1 MSEANVSPRRA
12 SRSLT
17 WLRGRGERGTPLACQ
32 PRGWICLM
40 FCVRSV
46 PTRLVLPGRD
56 RREARTRR
64 RAGSKRWR
72 RSKPG
77 RSPVRLAETL
87 ASAASECGSQEAAQL
102 KVLKFDVVDRTAD
115 RGRRRRRGVLRR
127 SLRRTHVLRPN
138 VARLRSRAGA
148 VGALPRGRRPSCPG
162 GWPLSRRLCGTR
174 RLVVSPCE
182 ASRR

>member
-46 PTRLVLPGRD
+46 PTRLVLPGD

-77 RSPVRLAETL
+77 RSPVLLAETL

-115 RGRRRRRGVLRR
+115 RGRRRRGGVLRR
-127 SLRRTHVLRPN
+127 SLRRTHVLRRN